1 MKRFI
6 LVIICLFF
14 IENTFA
20 QIANFNNFPTMKPS
34 HILDENLTNIS
45 FAFSM
50 RVIVSDY
57 EGSLIRLRRASDNT
71 TKDFGWADNDV
82 VDIAAINAW
91 RGTSLVYV
99 NIWYDQSGLGRNAI
113 QNTTTKQPSFYPDD
127 PLFPYFQGDG
137 TDDCLTVSGG
147 GIQIVTTSGS
157 QGTVITTMKATS
169 GQQHSFGVLTNSDRW
184 SVHVNWIDG
193 NLYFDP
199 GICCNS
205 PRSFN
210 NAAKANAWEI
220 YSFIKASS
228 TVTARSGGVQR
239 FSGTHTTGRCTR
251 TEEFAIG
258 WATGN
263 GTTSY
268 ATTGFNEFIMYK
280 TDINTTQIQEIE
292 TNSQTFWGI

>member
-1 MKRFI
+1 MKKII
-6 LVIICLFF
+6 LIILSLS
-14 IENTFA
+14 A
-20 QIANFNNFPTMKPS
+20 LSGYSQIANYNNFPSMKPA

-50 RVIVSDY
+50 RVVVSDY
-57 EGSLIRLRRASDNT
+57 EGNLVRLRRASDNAT
-71 TKDFGWADNDV
+71 QDFGWADNDI

-113 QNTTTKQPSFYPDD
+113 QNTTTKQPRFYPDS
-127 PLFPYFQGDG
+127 PLFPYFIGDG

-147 GIQIVTTSGS
+147 GLQIVTTAGI
-157 QGTVITTMKATS
+157 QGTVIATMKATNK
-169 GQQHSFGVLTNSDRW
+169 QQHSFGVLTSSDRW
-184 SVHVNWIDG
+184 SVHVNWSDG

-205 PRSFN
+205 PRSFDN
-210 NAAKANAWEI
+210 SGKVNSWEI
-220 YSFIKASS
+220 YSFIRGSS

-239 FSGTHTTGRCTR
+239 FSGTHTSGRCTR

-263 GTTSY
+263 GSGNYATTSY
-268 ATTGFNEFIMYK
+268 NEFIMYN